1 MAAEWEFLVTL
12 NEQLRPLSDPVE
24 IQDVTVRALGK
35 HLRAS
40 RVNYAHI
47 DGDEFVIRR
56 SYADGPPPF
65 TGRGPL
71 AVFGKAVV
79 DSCRRGES
87 VAVNNVHTDPRFT
100 DPERAQLLVYQV
112 AGLIGVPLVK
122 DGRWVGTL
130 DVHSANPRSWTHD
143 EIALVKLIAHRTWAA
158 GERARVEEGLR
169 RTAARQAFLLRLND
183 AIRPL
188 ADPGRIL
195 EKACRLLGTHLG
207 VNRVAYGEIHG
218 DDCVIVGQYVDGLPA
233 QAERFPWRSLG
244 GSRTAD
250 ILKGGTVSVNDTS
263 AEPHTPEERAA
274 LEAAGIGAYICPLLI
289 KEGRFVGAF
298 GIHSRSPR
306 TWTPDEIALAQE
318 VADRIWAT
326 LEHQKADSELR
337 ANEDRLAF
345 LLKLND
351 ALRPLSDSTALLQT
365 AARLLGEH
373 LGVSRV
379 GYAEMEAGEYVIR
392 AEYAS
397 GVPSLVER
405 GGRGTFGA
413 ALSEAYRRGETVVV
427 NDVNSDSRFTAS
439 ERITMQERRIA
450 AFIGVTLIKDGQLV
464 AAFGANNATPRAWT
478 GTEVALVRDVAE
490 RTWDAAERARA
501 EAATREREQRFRLA
515 LAASGGGYWI
525 WDPRRNHLVWD
536 DAFRARFGFAPDTPP
551 SFETWFEHVHEEDRP
566 AMLAR
571 LEEVQKAK
579 DTWDNTYRFVR
590 DDGAVLWIQ
599 SLGRA
604 DRDSAGQ
611 LTRLTGLE
619 LDVTGRRRLEEQ
631 LEARREAE
639 HDRELRVLLETAT
652 QGIVSADVRGAIISA
667 NHAFQTL
674 FEWPQEE
681 LIGQPIERVIPSL
694 LYDRRERRAGM
705 DLVGVRKDGSTFPI
719 EVSVNLVPTPGG
731 GRVFAFVTDITE
743 RQRAASALQE
753 RTSELEHRTMQLSR
767 MAWDLTLAEHHA
779 REQIAKTLHDG
790 LQQLLVIAA
799 LNLDQQLKRET
810 ESGAAPSDALS
821 AAKLHLDEAMASAR
835 SLNVELFP
843 PVLQRSG
850 LPAALTWLAKWAR
863 DKYKLDVTILADPS
877 ADVARK
883 DVRTLLF
890 ESVRELLL
898 NTVKHGQTDRVTLEL
913 TLDDDDE
920 LCLMVTDRG
929 VGFDVAMLDAR
940 AKAVQVGWGLFS
952 IRERLTLLGGRFDIR
967 SAPGHGTQVR
977 LIAPRAD
984 TTTAGTAADET
995 RPAAVGP
1002 APTRDGKRA
1011 QQDPLRILI
1020 VDDHA
1025 AVRIALREML
1035 RQRPQLSVVGDASN
1049 GFEAIAGAHTL
1060 RPDVILMDI
1069 AMPHMDGIEATARI
1083 HAELPRIRVLGLS
1096 MQARSEIVDAME
1108 QAGAVGFF
1116 VKGTDT
1122 QRLID
1127 HLVALHTSRVDQE
1140 SQAT

>member
-24 IQDVTVRALGK
+24 IQDVTVRAVGE

-40 RVNYAHI
+40 RVHYAYI
-47 DGDEFVIRR
+47 DGSEFVISR
-56 SYADGPPPF
+56 SYTAGSSPV

-71 AVFGKAVV
+71 AVFGNAVV

-100 DPERAQLLVYQV
+100 DLERKQFLVHQV
-112 AGLIGVPLVK
+112 GGLIGVPLIK
-122 DGRWVGTL
+122 DGRWVATL
-130 DVHSANPRSWTHD
+130 TIHSATPRSWTHD

-158 GERARVEEGLR
+158 GERARVEVELR
-169 RTAARQAFLLRLND
+169 RTESRQAFLLRLND

-188 ADPGRIL
+188 ADPRRIL
-195 EKACRLLGTHLG
+195 QESCRLLGTHLG
-207 VNRVAYGEIHG
+207 VNRVAYGEIDG
-218 DDCVIVGQYVDGLPA
+218 DDWVIVGEYVDGLPP
-233 QAERFPWRSLG
+233 QARRFPWRGLG
-244 GSRTAD
+244 GSRAAD
-250 ILKGGTVSVNDTS
+250 ILQGGTLSVNDTS

-274 LEAAGIGAYICPLLI
+274 LQAAGIGAYICPPLI

-306 TWTPDEIALAQE
+306 VWTRDEVALAQE

-351 ALRPLSDSTALLQT
+351 ALRPLSDSTAVLET

-379 GYAEMEAGEYVIR
+379 GYAEMEGREYLIR

-397 GVPSLVER
+397 GVPSLAGR
-405 GGRGTFGA
+405 GASGTFGA
-413 ALSEAYRRGETVVV
+413 ALSDAYRRGDTVVV
-427 NDVNSDSRFTAS
+427 NDVDSDARFTAS
-439 ERITMQERRIA
+439 ERISLQDRQIA
-450 AFIGVTLIKDGQLV
+450 AFIGVTLIKGGHLV

-478 GTEVALVRDVAE
+478 ATEIALVRDVAE

-501 EAATREREQRFRLA
+501 EAAMREREQRFRLA

-525 WDPRRNHLVWD
+525 WDLRSNQLVWD
-536 DAFRARFGFAPDTPP
+536 DEFRSRFGFTPDTPP
-551 SFETWFEHVHEEDRP
+551 LFETWLGHVHEDDRP
-566 AMLAR
+566 LMLR
-571 LEEVQKAK
+571 TLEDIRKTKAI
-579 DTWDNTYRFVR
+579 WDHTYRFIR
-590 DDGAVLWIQ
+590 DDGALLWIQ

-604 DRDSAGQ
+604 DRDSDGQ
-611 LTRLTGLE
+611 VTRLTGLE
-619 LDVTGRRRLEEQ
+619 LDITERRRLEEQ

-652 QGIVSADVRGAIISA
+652 QGIVSTDAGGVIISA
-667 NHAFQTL
+667 NQAFQTM
-674 FEWPQEE
+674 FERTHEE
-681 LIGQPIERVIPSL
+681 LIGQPIGSVIPSL
-694 LYDRRERRAGM
+694 PYDGHERGAGV

-753 RTSELEHRTMQLSR
+753 RTAELEYRTTQLSR

-810 ESGAAPSDALS
+810 EHGGPPSNALS
-821 AAKLHLDEAMASAR
+821 EAKLHLDEAMAAAR

-850 LPAALTWLAKWAR
+850 LPAALTWLANWAR
-863 DKYKLDVTILADPS
+863 DKYKLDVQILADPR
-877 ADVARK
+877 ADATRK

-898 NTVKHGQTDRVTLEL
+898 NAVKHAQTDRVTLEL
-913 TLDDDDE
+913 TPDGDDQ
-920 LCLMVTDRG
+920 LCLTVTDRG
-929 VGFDVAMLDAR
+929 VGFDIAMLDAR
-940 AKAVQVGWGLFS
+940 SKAVQVGWGLFS
-952 IRERLTLLGGRFDIR
+952 IRERLTLLGGRFEIA
-967 SAPGHGTQVR
+967 SAPGEGTQVR

-984 TTTAGTAADET
+984 AQSAAAPSDEMT
-995 RPAAVGP
+995 PASIGLGS
-1002 APTRDGKRA
+1002 TSTQRA
-1011 QQDPLRILI
+1011 RQDPLRVLI

-1025 AVRIALREML
+1025 AVRNALREML
-1035 RQRPQLSVVGDASN
+1035 RQRPQLSVVGEASN
-1049 GFEAIAGAHTL
+1049 GFEAIAHAHTL

-1083 HAELPRIRVLGLS
+1083 HAELPHIRVLGLS
-1096 MQARSEIVDAME
+1096 MQTRGEIVDAME

-1127 HLVALHTSRVDQE
+1127 HLLAVHASRVGQE